1 VRHPAQLTV
10 LDDEAFHRL
19 HEAVL
24 DVLESVGVEMK
35 HEGGRRLCA
44 DAGAA
49 VSGTRVRPS
58 PELVERALETAP
70 RSWALTQRGEARTA
84 LTLSPEHS
92 WFGTGPDCP
101 YVRDPY
107 SGARRRARL
116 ADVRSYAALT
126 EKLPTIDF
134 HMSMGLPEDV
144 APERVDIVQFAAM
157 LASTGKPLVA
167 SSPFGGETLRVMHDM
182 ASACG
187 GPDSFACL
195 AMSSPPLM
203 LDEVAVDKILT
214 CAELHVPLV
223 LAPSPSAGTTA
234 PASLAAVLVLALA
247 EVTAGLV
254 VHQLAAPGAPFVFG
268 SGCGVTNMRTSVEA
282 YLPPGVALGNH
293 VAAEMA
299 TRYGLPSWSY
309 GGTSDSKVPDGQ
321 LGVEYGFATL
331 LGLLSRA
338 TLLHDVGYL
347 ESGMQSSYEA
357 LVLGDDLSGF
367 AREIAAGLLLDDT
380 SLAIDEIK
388 AVGPGGSH
396 LARPMTRRSYRGFWH
411 SQLLDQTRHDH
422 WQTDGAATLEQ
433 RLRTRTQTLLAEPPA
448 FSLRE
453 DAGAELARLLR
464 SAGATDGEIET
475 ALHAPD
481 GSQGPV
487 TP

>member
-35 HEGGRRLCA
+35 HEGGRTLCA

-58 PELVERALETAP
+58 PELVERTLETAP
-70 RSWALTQRGEARTA
+70 QSWPLTQRAEARTA

-299 TRYGLPSWSY
+299 TRYGSS
-309 GGTSDSKVPDGQ
+309 T
-321 LGVEYGFATL
+321 A
-331 LGLLSRA
+331 SRRCW
-338 TLLHDVGYL
+338 G
-347 ESGMQSSYEA
+347 SSR
-357 LVLGDDLSGF
+357 G
-367 AREIAAGLLLDDT
+367 
-380 SLAIDEIK
+380 
-388 AVGPGGSH
+388 
-396 LARPMTRRSYRGFWH
+396 RRSSTTWAIWR
-411 SQLLDQTRHDH
+411 
-422 WQTDGAATLEQ
+422 AACRARMRRSCWATISAA
-433 RLRTRTQTLLAEPPA
+433 LRVRSPPA
-448 FSLRE
+448 CCSTTRLWRSTRSRRWGP
-453 DAGAELARLLR
+453 AARTWR
-464 SAGATDGEIET
+464 AR
-475 ALHAPD
+475 
-481 GSQGPV
+481 
-487 TP
+487 